1 MQLFTE
7 YGRLALADS
16 GKKPF
21 QRLQFLVRDW
31 SFPYEAEYGA
41 LGGEVLLK
49 RRMEVQ
55 EKQHSELQSLR
66 RHIASCFT
74 EIACFLMP
82 HPGLTVATNQTFDGR
97 LADITPEFK
106 NSLKEL
112 VPMLLGPENLIPK
125 EINGQR
131 VKARDLVQY
140 FKSYM
145 AIYKGNEL
153 PEPKSMLVATA
164 EANNLTAVAAAK
176 DIYAQLMEDVCGGN
190 KPYLSSA
197 HLDSEHGRIKEKA
210 LHQVGSSPAGCRH
223 SSSKTP
229 VDVSIFFQFSS
240 KRKMGGEEFSEKYR
254 EKLEQDLDEQFGTFR
269 AHNESKNIFKAART
283 PAVYFAIA
291 VVMYIFSG
299 IFGLVGLYTFANF
312 ANLIMGVALL
322 TLATWAY
329 IR

>member
-210 LHQVGSSPAGCRH
+210 LHQVGYRH
-223 SSSKTP
+223 GSFKTP
-229 VDVSIFFQFSS
+229 
-240 KRKMGGEEFSEKYR
+240 R
-254 EKLEQDLDEQFGTFR
+254 
-269 AHNESKNIFKAART
+269 
-283 PAVYFAIA
+283 
-291 VVMYIFSG
+291 
-299 IFGLVGLYTFANF
+299 
-312 ANLIMGVALL
+312 
-322 TLATWAY
+322 
-329 IR
+329 